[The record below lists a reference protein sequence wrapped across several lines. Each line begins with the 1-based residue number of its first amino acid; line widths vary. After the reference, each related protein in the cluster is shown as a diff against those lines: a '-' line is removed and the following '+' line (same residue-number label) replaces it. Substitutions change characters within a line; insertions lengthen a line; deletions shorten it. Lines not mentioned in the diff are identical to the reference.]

1 MKSNEFIY
9 FEESELFPRI
19 FDHAGELVPE
29 LNLERTRDGWRSG
42 LRLDGTPGGRRDRL
56 VMRKK
61 NPFTIF
67 ENGTGERFDII
78 EDFERKH
85 RLRSRYEAE
94 IELAKYFGIEDKI
107 PFSGEKERAEYE
119 RRREENNKRLS
130 LNDKLV
136 NALFSPEGKSG
147 LEYLR
152 EKRGYSDEIIREA
165 GLGFVTPSL
174 NEELGETYKYNIGKI
189 SIPFRLNGRIIG
201 YKYRNISPD
210 CEKGDRYRAT
220 DNKTNT
226 KGYYYPSADYL
237 FNLGTV
243 RLDKEDKGIIIVEG
257 EFDCISGEL
266 IGGLSNICAIGTNNL
281 GENHVKQLQNI
292 GVERVYLFLDMDRAG
307 RKGTENSIEKLISI
321 GIEVYIGEIPDG
333 KDPDEFFRNGGTGEE
348 FQNLAKKGIHFSEF
362 KFRRYFE
369 EWKKSFNEGDESRSF
384 DVFKK
389 KVIELSKGLDPIRK
403 RLIFHLFSEATGL
416 IITPE
421 DIERATRDKER
432 EIELATQQAQQ
443 REKIEKT
450 TGEVTDLLAKGKQ
463 EEALSALVEGAEEAR
478 SINTEEKYSRFL
490 NVRTAQEREESYKK
504 HPGGFPTRFYFG
516 KGEDRFRAE
525 IPTDALT
532 IIGGK
537 TSHGKSRFLINLA
550 LDFASYLRNMKDTGR
565 VLYFCFEENSD
576 KVELKMLNTFLGIK
590 LNKGG
595 RNLSAIMNYY
605 KEGGNNWIM
614 QGERGRF
621 KAVSD
626 FFFREYIDN
635 GRIQVINDSR
645 DIPAIIGTI
654 DYLNSHIEGGI
665 KAVFIDYI
673 QLLTDEKSRGERYQI
688 LKGISEKLNTF
699 ANKNRIPI
707 ILGAQ
712 VKREVRSPLDFEAE
726 AISDA
731 SDIEKSA
738 DNIWLIWD
746 SKQDVSIQDR
756 DLWHA
761 PQGNGLN
768 KMHEHPT
775 ELALY
780 EPKFIPGQDGSL
792 YVKIVKNRNASR
804 GDWEV
809 LEIENFSGRIK
820 SSIKN
825 EEGKLIDI
833 DIFGR
838 KEVPETGEQTSIEY
852 PQGETVPTD
861 GDSIRQL
868 TQIFS
873 EPEFNGIDPETDD
886 LPF

>member
-19 FDHAGELVPE
+19 FEHAGELVPE
-29 LNLERTRDGWRSG
+29 LNLERTRDGWRSS

-107 PFSGEKERAEYE
+107 PYSGEKEREEYE
-119 RRREENNKRLS
+119 KRREENNKRLS

-136 NALFSPEGKSG
+136 KALFSPEGKTG

-152 EKRGYSDEIIREA
+152 NVRGYSDEIIREA

-174 NEELGETYKYNIGKI
+174 NEELGEVYKYNIGRI

-237 FNLGTV
+237 FNLGII

-257 EFDCISGEL
+257 EFDSIAAEL
-266 IGGLSNICAIGTNNL
+266 IGGLSNVCAIGTNNL
-281 GENHVKQLQNI
+281 GENHVKQLQKI
-292 GVERVYLFLDMDRAG
+292 GVEKVYLFLDMDRAG

-321 GIEVYIGEIPDG
+321 GIDVYIGEIPEG
-333 KDPDEFFRNGGTGEE
+333 KDPDEFFRNGGTGED
-348 FQNLAKKGIHFSEF
+348 FYKLAKAGRHYSEF
-362 KFRRYFE
+362 KLQRYFE
-369 EWKKSFNEGDESRSF
+369 EWKKSNNEGDTSRSF

-389 KVIELSKGLDPIRK
+389 KVIELSKQLDPVRK
-403 RLIFHLFSEATGL
+403 RLLFHSFSEATGL
-416 IITPE
+416 TITPE
-421 DIERATRDKER
+421 DIETATREKER
-432 EIELATQQAQQ
+432 ETELANLREQQ
-443 REKIEKT
+443 RKKIEET
-450 TGEVTDLLAKGKQ
+450 TGRVTDLLAQQKQ
-463 EEALSALVEGAEEAR
+463 EEALSALADGAEAA
-478 SINTEEKYSRFL
+478 SAINTEERYSRYL
-490 NVRTAQEREESYKK
+490 SARKPEERENSYKK

-516 KGEDRFRAE
+516 KGEDRYRGE
-525 IPTDALT
+525 IPQDALT

-550 LDFASYLRNMKDTGR
+550 LDFASDLRLKNEPGR

-576 KVELKMLNTFLGIK
+576 KVEMKLLNTFIGIP
-590 LNKGG
+590 LNKAG
-595 RNLSAIMNYY
+595 RNLSAIMNYF
-605 KEGGNNWIM
+605 KENGNNWIE
-614 QGERGRF
+614 QGQREPF
-621 KAVSD
+621 KIVSD

-673 QLLTDEKSRGERYQI
+673 QLLTDENSRGERYQI
-688 LKGISEKLNTF
+688 LKGIAEKLNSF
-699 ANKNRIPI
+699 SNKNRIPI

-712 VKREVRSPLDFEAE
+712 LKRDVKSPLDFEAE
-726 AISDA
+726 SISDA

-746 SKQDVSIQDR
+746 SKQDVSTQDR
-756 DLWHA
+756 DYWHSGTGG
-761 PQGNGLN
+761 QSR
-768 KMHEHPT
+768 MHEHAT

-780 EPKFIPGQDGSL
+780 EPKFIPGQEGAL

-809 LEIENFSGRIK
+809 LEIQKFSGRIL
-820 SSIKN
+820 SSQKDEN
-825 EEGKLIDI
+825 GKILDI

-838 KEVPETGEQTSIEY
+838 KTVPEIAGEQTSINY
-852 PQGETVPTD
+852 PQGEPVPSYETP
-861 GDSIRQL
+861 IE
-868 TQIFS
+868 
-873 EPEFNGIDPETDD
+873 EPEFNNNGTEGENND